1 MREKLGESEPNS
13 KVLLDKIKKDIALLE
28 THISI
33 LDDLEQKRLK
43 NN

>member
-13 KVLLDKIKKDIALLE
+13 KVLLDKIKKNIALLE

-33 LDDLEQKRLK
+33 LDDLKK
-43 NN
+43 K

>member
-1 MREKLGESEPNS
+1 MQEKLGEAESNS

-28 THISI
+28 THFSI